1 MKRFLLLVVP
11 RGDGTMIAA
20 GAFPV
25 SEVKA
30 IIELRDEV

>member
-20 GAFPV
+20 GACPV